1 MHNKSTIGSRRQ
13 THEKI
18 KLQNGLGFM
27 HKRKRQAILCTK
39 RYKEHTETE
48 KYYHAKLLLYFPWV
62 DEDMILRGHE
72 SYQEAYDAK
81 CEIGAANAK
90 RFNDDCDTFDL
101 VPDDIDENTMLSV
114 WDIAAPSISQDDAA
128 TQSSGYKT
136 LQKIDNEE
144 LRPLSKWINLIKH
157 KIHF

>member
-1 MHNKSTIGSRRQ
+1 MHNTSTIRSRRQ

-39 RYKEHTETE
+39 RYKEYTETE

-81 CEIGAANAK
+81 CGIVAVNAK
-90 RFNDDCDTFDL
+90 DL
-101 VPDDIDENTMLSV
+101 MMTVILLTWFLM
-114 WDIAAPSISQDDAA
+114 
-128 TQSSGYKT
+128 T
-136 LQKIDNEE
+136 LMKMQCFQCGI
-144 LRPLSKWINLIKH
+144 LQLQV
-157 KIHF
+157 

>member
-1 MHNKSTIGSRRQ
+1 MKQYIQILIDDESIVGNGNMNNTCSIRSRRQ

-39 RYKEHTETE
+39 RYKEHTEKE

-81 CEIGAANAK
+81 CEIVAANAK
-90 RFNDDCDTFDL
+90 RFNDECDILTWFL
-101 VPDDIDENTMLSV
+101 MT
-114 WDIAAPSISQDDAA
+114 
-128 TQSSGYKT
+128 
-136 LQKIDNEE
+136 
-144 LRPLSKWINLIKH
+144 LIKMQCFQYG
-157 KIHF
+157 ILQLQV